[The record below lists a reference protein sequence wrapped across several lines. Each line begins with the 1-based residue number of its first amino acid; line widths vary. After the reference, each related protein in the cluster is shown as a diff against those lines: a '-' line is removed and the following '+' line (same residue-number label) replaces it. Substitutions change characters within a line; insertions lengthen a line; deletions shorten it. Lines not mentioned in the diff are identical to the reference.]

1 MFAGVSRERWSS
13 AWRGQVNSLA
23 KMLAWCDWEIEE
35 NRRRK
40 DEGDVLNSSFGVANH
55 GPVFMGVGSSSHYII
70 LIF

>member
-1 MFAGVSRERWSS
+1 M
-13 AWRGQVNSLA
+13 NSLA